1 MRRDRRRP
9 DPRFHDDPP
18 TRARM
23 TGRRLLLLL
32 ALLLALPAAPAAQVG
47 VTTDLLSGRVTD
59 PDGRPVAGALVEAV
73 SGESGVRRT
82 ARTGQDGRYTI
93 AFPDGGGRYRLR
105 VTAAAYAPMVASIA
119 REVDEDVLQTNFRLA
134 TGTVALE
141 GLEVTAQRAPPPGR
155 GDTGAQE
162 RNVSGDLANRLPLEN
177 TDAAT
182 LASLSPGVVTTGSA
196 DSTEARG
203 SFSVAGQRTSQNQV
217 TLDGA
222 SFSSGLTGGQAGGG
236 SPLGIPQEGV
246 RGTQVVTSTF
256 DVSRGQFSGGLVAM
270 TTRSG
275 TNAFAGSFQWQLR
288 DPSLQWSGGSGAESQ
303 GFRQNRVSGGV
314 GGPILR
320 DRLFYYVSFQLQR
333 RTDDLTALSPSL
345 AAADA
350 TGVAPDSV
358 SRFLALLQD
367 RYGVSALGETGD
379 YTRTGDALSTLARVD
394 WTLSDTHTL
403 ALRGHLNLSLQD
415 NARIGR
421 LDLRQNGGES
431 DSEGAGG
438 ILTLTS
444 RFGSGW
450 INELRAS
457 LTDDRR
463 DQDPY
468 AAVPEGR
475 VRVSSV
481 LADGTRG
488 VGTLVFG
495 GDRSLPTTS
504 HERSMELNDELSLL
518 WRETHRIKVGALL
531 NHTTFRQRATVN
543 RLGTYT
549 FNSLEDFEAG
559 QAASFTRSLAP
570 RESRGGGINAAA
582 WLGDTW
588 RPRAGL
594 QFTYGARIEHSRF
607 DDAPARNARVEELF
621 GRRTD
626 ALPTDL
632 RVSPRVGFSWRISEQ
647 GAPLRVLRGGVGE
660 FRGRAPFGL
669 YAGALEQTGLAG
681 GEGQLTCVGAAV
693 PQPDWEAFRD
703 DPSSV
708 PSECAGGLPGEPV
721 TGRPNVTL
729 FDDGFGA
736 PRSWRATIGLQAQ
749 LRQRLSATVDAGYTR
764 GLGLYGVR
772 DLNLDATP
780 AFTLASEGGRPVYA
794 SPAAIVPETGEVSF
808 ASSRRFDELAHVF
821 ALDSELASDTKQL
834 TVGLNGS
841 LARGFF
847 FNASYTHQR
856 ATDQSSFSCCA
867 ALQGFASPT
876 TAGDPN
882 RREWATSDVERR
894 HQVVATVGWTISPA
908 AEVTL
913 VTRASSGSPFTPLVG
928 GDVNGDGVRND
939 RAFVFDPATVP
950 DPAVAEGMQRLL
962 ASSGGRVAEC
972 LRASLGRVAER
983 NACRGPWSA
992 SVDLRATLKPKLPS
1006 LGQRV
1011 SLSIDAVNLPAGLDR
1026 VLHGSDGLRGWGGG
1040 GFGGGDPTLLYVRG
1054 FDPATQRFR
1063 YEVNERFGTR
1073 RGARAG
1079 GQSAFQLQLAARV
1092 AVGAQPQ
1099 QGGFGGGLAAIAFG
1113 GGGGGFGGPGGRG
1126 GGGGFDPSS
1135 IIERLLPQPV
1145 GAILLLR
1152 DTLKLTPE
1160 QVTALQ
1166 AIADTLD
1173 ARNAPVADS
1182 LREALVAAAPAEP
1195 AAAAP
1200 GGGGRRQGGGA
1211 PGGPGGNPAFGQI
1224 FQRFQGPVEEARAN
1238 VAEAMRQVQGVLTQ
1252 EQWRRVP
1259 AALRNPLGAFGGNGG
1274 GRRPRQNPPQ
1284 ATPAASATPPATPAP
1299 QPTTPDP
1306 TTPPPPSA
1314 PTTPPPGPPSGSP
1327 SVR

>member
-1 MRRDRRRP
+1 MTARRI
-9 DPRFHDDPP
+9 
-18 TRARM
+18 
-23 TGRRLLLLL
+23 L
-32 ALLLALPAAPAAQVG
+32 ALLSLALALAAPAAAQVG
-47 VTTDLLSGRVTD
+47 VTTDLLSGRVLD
-59 PDGRPVAGALVEAV
+59 PEGRPVAAALVEAV
-73 SGESGVRRT
+73 SAESGVRRT

-93 AFPDGGGRYRLR
+93 AFPDGGGRYRVR
-105 VTAAAYAPMVASIA
+105 VTAPAYAPVTTTVA
-119 REVDEDVLQTNFRLA
+119 REVDEDVLVANFRLA

-155 GDTGAQE
+155 GESGGTE

-256 DVSRGQFSGGLVAM
+256 DVARGQFSGGLVAM

-275 TNAFAGSFQWQLR
+275 TNQFTGSFQWQLR
-288 DPSLQWSGGSGAESQ
+288 DPSLQWSGGEGAEMR

-314 GGPILR
+314 GGPIVR
-320 DRLFYYVSFQLQR
+320 DRLFYFLSFQLQR
-333 RTDDLTALSPSL
+333 RTDDLTALTPSL

-350 TGVAPDSV
+350 TGVAADSV
-358 SRFLALLQD
+358 NRFLGILQS
-367 RYGVSALGETGD
+367 RYGESPLGQTGD

-394 WTLSDTHTL
+394 WTLNDTHTL

-450 INELRAS
+450 VNELRAS

-463 DQDPY
+463 EQDPY
-468 AAVPEGR
+468 ADVPEGR

-481 LADGTRG
+481 LPDGTRG

-495 GDRSLPTTS
+495 GDRSLPTTT
-504 HERSMELNDELSLL
+504 HERTVEVNDELSLL
-518 WRETHRIKVGALL
+518 WRETHRIKLGALV
-531 NHTTFRQRATVN
+531 NHTSFQQRATQN

-549 FNSLEDFEAG
+549 FNSLEEFEAG

-570 RESRGGGINAAA
+570 RESSGGGINAAA

-594 QFTYGARIEHSRF
+594 QLTYGARVEHSRF
-607 DDAPARNARVEELF
+607 GDAPARNPRVEELF

-626 ALPTDL
+626 RLPTDL
-632 RVSPRVGFSWRISEQ
+632 RVSPRVGFSWRLSEQ

-681 GEGQLTCVGAAV
+681 GEGQLVCVGAAV
-693 PQPDWEAFRD
+693 PQPDWDAFRD
-703 DPSSV
+703 DPSSI
-708 PSECAGGLPGEPV
+708 PTECAGGLPGEPV

-729 FDDGFGA
+729 FDEGFGA
-736 PRSWRATIGLQAQ
+736 PRSWRATLGLQAQ
-749 LRQRLSATVDAGYTR
+749 LRQRLSVTVDAGYTR
-764 GLGLYGVR
+764 GVGLYGVR
-772 DLNLDATP
+772 DLNLAEAP

-794 SPAAIVPETGEVSF
+794 SPGAIVPETGEVSF
-808 ASSRRFDELAHVF
+808 ASSRRFEELAHVF
-821 ALDSELASDTKQL
+821 SLGSDLASDTRQL
-834 TVGLNGS
+834 TLGVNGGF
-841 LARGFF
+841 ARSFF

-867 ALQGFASPT
+867 AAQGFSSPT

-894 HQVVATVGWTISPA
+894 HQLVATVGWTISPS

-913 VTRASSGSPFTPLVG
+913 VSRASSGSPFTPLVG

-939 RAFVFDPATVP
+939 RAFVFDPATAS
-950 DPAVAEGMQRLL
+950 DPAVAAGMERLL
-962 ASSGGRVAEC
+962 AASSGRIRECLEENAGRVA
-972 LRASLGRVAER
+972 AR
-983 NACRGPWSA
+983 NACRGPWTA
-992 SVDLRATLKPKLPS
+992 SLDLRATLKPRLPS

-1026 VLHGSDGLRGWGGG
+1026 LLHGADGLHGWGGG
-1040 GFGGGDPTLLYVRG
+1040 GFGGQDPTLLYVRG

-1073 RGARAG
+1073 RSFRAG

-1113 GGGGGFGGPGGRG
+1113 GGGGGFGGPAGGR
-1126 GGGGFDPSS
+1126 GGFDPSS
-1135 IIERLLPQPV
+1135 IVDRLLPQPV

-1166 AIADTLD
+1166 AIADSLD
-1173 ARNAPVADS
+1173 ARNTPVADS
-1182 LREALVAAAPAEP
+1182 LREALAAAQPPEQP
-1195 AAAAP
+1195 E
-1200 GGGGRRQGGGA
+1200 GQRGGRRQGGGG

-1224 FQRFQGPVEEARAN
+1224 FERFQRPVEAARAN
-1238 VAEAMRQVQGVLTQ
+1238 ITEAMRQVQAVLTQ
-1252 EQWRRVP
+1252 EQWRQVP
-1259 AALRNPLGAFGGNGG
+1259 AALRNPLGAFGGGGGG
-1274 GRRPRQNPPQ
+1274 GRRPRQNQ
-1284 ATPAASATPPATPAP
+1284 PAPTPPASPA
-1299 QPTTPDP
+1299 PTTPTTTQP
-1306 TTPPPPSA
+1306 PASPAPPTTTQPTTTPPPA
-1314 PTTPPPGPPSGSP
+1314 PTTPMA
-1327 SVR
+1327 